1 MHLQDVAQ
9 DLRLALR
16 ALSRAPAFTL
26 AVLVTLALGIGA
38 STAIFSVIYGV
49 LLRPLPYLEGER
61 LVHLTQPA
69 RLAGVKNVGISPME
83 IRELRT
89 RATTVTDLVEYHSMP
104 FVILGGPEPERV
116 TTGVVSAGF
125 FQALGVKPLLGRF
138 FEKGEDLPGAP
149 ALLIVSYKYWQNHLG
164 GDPHVVGRSFTMN
177 DRAHTVIGVLPN
189 IPQYPAENDVYM
201 PVDSCP
207 FRRAESWDQ
216 ARSVRGLTVFAH
228 LAPGVGLARARS
240 ELGLI
245 SASWQQEYP
254 EDYPKGE
261 GLALDALMLRD
272 ELTVNAR
279 PMLLLLLA
287 ATGFLLLIV
296 CSNVA
301 NLTLARIQRRERELA
316 VRTALGASRGRM
328 LGHLL
333 AESVTLAVAGGLLG
347 LCVAAAGLPLL
358 VAFAAKLSTRAVE
371 VRMDW
376 VVLAF
381 NLLVSVGTGVLVGSL
396 PSLRRARDLSGEL
409 KDGGG
414 AGGRPSGR
422 RARSALVVAQVAIS
436 AALLIG
442 AGLFLRSLHE
452 LSQVDVGIDFQ
463 HVQTARVGL
472 DFSRYGGND
481 QAKTRQLVDR
491 LVDRLASGPG
501 TVSVGVGNAVPLR
514 GSTPFSGAYVIQG
527 KAIDEGQPAGQA
539 TFNAVTP
546 DYFRTLGIPLVR
558 GRTFTGTDRDQDHP
572 VVVVN
577 QTLARHR
584 FAGEDPIG
592 RRISFDGGKQWA
604 TVVGVVG
611 DTRQQDLT
619 TPVMEEVIGA
629 FAETG
634 FNDLRVFVRSQ
645 AGPASISRQI
655 RDAVRELDSEQPIT
669 EMHPLAEQR
678 AQALAPHRL
687 VATLLGLFAVLA
699 LIITA
704 SGLIGVIAYSVSQ
717 RTREIGV
724 RLALGAAPRTVLRM
738 IVGQG
743 MALVLGGLAMG
754 VLTAVLLGR
763 FGRGLLFGVGPLD
776 PVTYA
781 GVAVLLSV
789 ISLAACAWPARQAT
803 RVDPMLA
810 LRAE

>member
-1 MHLQDVAQ
+1 M
-9 DLRLALR
+9 
-16 ALSRAPAFTL
+16 
-26 AVLVTLALGIGA
+26 
-38 STAIFSVIYGV
+38 
-49 LLRPLPYLEGER
+49 
-61 LVHLTQPA
+61 
-69 RLAGVKNVGISPME
+69 
-83 IRELRT
+83 
-89 RATTVTDLVEYHSMP
+89 
-104 FVILGGPEPERV
+104 
-116 TTGVVSAGF
+116 
-125 FQALGVKPLLGRF
+125 
-138 FEKGEDLPGAP
+138 
-149 ALLIVSYKYWQNHLG
+149 
-164 GDPHVVGRSFTMN
+164 
-177 DRAHTVIGVLPN
+177 
-189 IPQYPAENDVYM
+189 
-201 PVDSCP
+201 
-207 FRRAESWDQ
+207 
-216 ARSVRGLTVFAH
+216 
-228 LAPGVGLARARS
+228 
-240 ELGLI
+240 
-245 SASWQQEYP
+245 
-254 EDYPKGE
+254 
-261 GLALDALMLRD
+261 
-272 ELTVNAR
+272 
-279 PMLLLLLA
+279 
-287 ATGFLLLIV
+287 
-296 CSNVA
+296 
-301 NLTLARIQRRERELA
+301 
-316 VRTALGASRGRM
+316 
-328 LGHLL
+328 
-333 AESVTLAVAGGLLG
+333 
-347 LCVAAAGLPLL
+347 
-358 VAFAAKLSTRAVE
+358 
-371 VRMDW
+371 
-376 VVLAF
+376 
-381 NLLVSVGTGVLVGSL
+381 
-396 PSLRRARDLSGEL
+396 
-409 KDGGG
+409 
-414 AGGRPSGR
+414 
-422 RARSALVVAQVAIS
+422 
-436 AALLIG
+436 
-442 AGLFLRSLHE
+442 
-452 LSQVDVGIDFQ
+452 
-463 HVQTARVGL
+463 
-472 DFSRYGGND
+472 
-481 QAKTRQLVDR
+481 
-491 LVDRLASGPG
+491 
-501 TVSVGVGNAVPLR
+501 
-514 GSTPFSGAYVIQG
+514 
-527 KAIDEGQPAGQA
+527 
-539 TFNAVTP
+539 
-546 DYFRTLGIPLVR
+546 
-558 GRTFTGTDRDQDHP
+558 
-572 VVVVN
+572 VVVN